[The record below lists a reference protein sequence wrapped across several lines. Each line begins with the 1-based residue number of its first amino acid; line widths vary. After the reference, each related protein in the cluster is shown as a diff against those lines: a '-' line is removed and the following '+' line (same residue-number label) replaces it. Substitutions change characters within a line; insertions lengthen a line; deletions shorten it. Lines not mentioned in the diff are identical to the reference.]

1 MKELRVLLVLA
12 EMGALEKNIAINT
25 SDLGNKLKIPQQT
38 VSRILLDLIDNG
50 LIRKVKGIRGYIVK
64 ITPEGKKLLENLK
77 SDLDRIFKKTQEIII
92 TGKVIDGLKDG
103 KYYMSL
109 SEYRKQ
115 FEKKLKFKPYPG
127 TLNIMLDEEESK
139 EKLKRIDDLGIEGFK
154 KDERIFGSIKCFKCK
169 INGIEGSIIIP
180 ERSHYGSEILEII
193 SPFELRKKLNLKN
206 NDDVVVKVVK

>member
-12 EMGALEKNIAINT
+12 EMGALEKNIVIKT

>member
-206 NDDVVVKVVK
+206 NDDVVVRVVR

>member
-139 EKLKRIDDLGIEGFK
+139 EKLKRIDDLEIEGFK

>member
-12 EMGALEKNIAINT
+12 EMGALEKNIVIKT

-92 TGKVIDGLKDG
+92 TGKVIDGFKDG

-206 NDDVVVKVVK
+206 EDEVFVEVIK

>member
-12 EMGALEKNIAINT
+12 EMGALEKNIAIKT

-139 EKLKRIDDLGIEGFK
+139 EKLKRIDDLEIEGFK

>member
-12 EMGALEKNIAINT
+12 EMGALEKNIVIKT

-92 TGKVIDGLKDG
+92 TGKVIDGFKDG

-139 EKLKRIDDLGIEGFK
+139 EKLKRIDELEIEGFK